1 MQLTI
6 ATLLWSPNET
16 TEHFSQMY
24 NEEWVDKL
32 YRGFKRNLNV
42 PFDFICFTD
51 RHRKFEEDAVTTGQ
65 AYVPNLGKNGYGD
78 CILPYG
84 LSRPM
89 ILVGLDTVVVGNI
102 DLLAQ
107 YVLAG
112 GEYALPRDPF
122 WPSRACNGVA
132 LVPEGMGIIA
142 AEHQGE
148 NDMEHVRNYPHVFI
162 DDLFPG
168 QVVSYKCHV
177 KDKGW
182 DGVKIVYFHGKE
194 KPHELTDPMILQNWR

>member
-1 MQLTI
+1 MGVLKLMI
-6 ATLLWSPNET
+6 CTLLWAPNEK

-24 NEEWVDKL
+24 DEEWVEKL
-32 YRGFKRNLNV
+32 YRGFARNLTV
-42 PFDFICFTD
+42 PFTFVCFTD
-51 RHRKFEEDAVTTGQ
+51 RPRHSELSISWSVIPG
-65 AYVPNLGKNGYGD
+65 LGKNGYGD
-78 CILPYG
+78 CILPYMLG
-84 LSRPM
+84 GPM

-102 DLLAQ
+102 DLMAQ

-122 WPSRACNGVA
+122 WPTRACNGVA
-132 LVPEGMGIIA
+132 LIPEGMEIIYH
-142 AEHQGE
+142 EHQGE
-148 NDMEHVRNYPHVFI
+148 NDMEHVRKYPHVFI

-177 KDKGW
+177 KEHGW
-182 DGVKIVYFHGKE
+182 DGVKIAYFHGKE